1 MLRDVLRKPFVKQ
14 GLVLASLLPFA
25 WLFASAFLDQLG
37 PNPAEYLIRS
47 TGEWTLRFL
56 CITLLMTPLR
66 VTFKMPEWILFR
78 RSLGLLT
85 FFYALLHAIC
95 YSLFDMGLAWDEIWV
110 DIIKRPFITVG
121 FAAALLLTLLAATSS
136 NRAIKRM
143 GAVRWRMLHRC
154 VYAIAALAMLHFFW
168 MRSGKRNFTEV
179 VVYGAIL
186 CVLLGW
192 RVWHA
197 VQTRRA
203 KTQVLKT
210 D

>member
-1 MLRDVLRKPFVKQ
+1 MLRDVLRKPYVKQ

-25 WLFASAFLDQLG
+25 WLFSSAFLDQLG

-66 VTFKMPEWILFR
+66 VTLKMPEWLLFR

-85 FFYALLHAIC
+85 FFYALLHAVC
-95 YSLFDMGLAWDEIWV
+95 YSLFDMGLAWDDIV
-110 DIIKRPFITVG
+110 ADIIKRPFIAVG
-121 FAAALLLTLLAATSS
+121 FAAAVLLSLLAATSF
-136 NRAIKRM
+136 NLAIKKM
-143 GAVRWRMLHRC
+143 GVVRWRMLHRC

-179 VVYGAIL
+179 AVYGAIL
-186 CVLLGW
+186 SVLLGW
-192 RVWHA
+192 RIWHA
-197 VQTRRA
+197 VHTRR
-203 KTQVLKT
+203 LKLQA
-210 D
+210 

>member
-1 MLRDVLRKPFVKQ
+1 MLRDVLRKPYVKQ

-25 WLFASAFLDQLG
+25 WLFSSAFLDQLG

-66 VTFKMPEWILFR
+66 VTLKMPEWLLFR

-85 FFYALLHAIC
+85 FFYALLHAVC
-95 YSLFDMGLAWDEIWV
+95 YSLFDMGWAWDDIVV
-110 DIIKRPFITVG
+110 DIIKRPFIAVG
-121 FAAALLLTLLAATSS
+121 FAAAVLLSLLAATSS
-136 NRAIKRM
+136 NQAIKKM
-143 GAVRWRMLHRC
+143 GVVRWRMLHRC

-179 VVYGAIL
+179 AVYGAIL
-186 CVLLGW
+186 SVLLGW
-192 RVWHA
+192 RIWHA
-197 VQTRRA
+197 VQTRR
-203 KTQVLKT
+203 LKLQA
-210 D
+210 

>member
-1 MLRDVLRKPFVKQ
+1 MLRDVLRKPYVKQ

-25 WLFASAFLDQLG
+25 WLFSSAFLDQLG

-66 VTFKMPEWILFR
+66 VTLKMPEWLLFR

-85 FFYALLHAIC
+85 FFYALLHAVC
-95 YSLFDMGLAWDEIWV
+95 YSLFDMGWAWDDIVV
-110 DIIKRPFITVG
+110 DIIKRPFIAVG
-121 FAAALLLTLLAATSS
+121 FAAAVLLSLLAATSF
-136 NRAIKRM
+136 NQAIKKM
-143 GAVRWRMLHRC
+143 GVVRWRMLHRC

-168 MRSGKRNFTEV
+168 MRSGKRNYDEV
-179 VVYGAIL
+179 IVYGAIL
-186 CVLLGW
+186 SALLGW

-197 VQTRRA
+197 LQTRRE
-203 KTQVLKT
+203 KTQA
-210 D
+210 

>member
-1 MLRDVLRKPFVKQ
+1 MLRDVLRKPYVKQ

-25 WLFASAFLDQLG
+25 WLFSSAFLDQLG

-66 VTFKMPEWILFR
+66 VTLKMPEWLLFR

-85 FFYALLHAIC
+85 FFYALLHAVC
-95 YSLFDMGLAWDEIWV
+95 YSLFDMGLAWDDIVV
-110 DIIKRPFITVG
+110 DIIKRPFIAVG
-121 FAAALLLTLLAATSS
+121 FAAAVLLSLLAATSF
-136 NRAIKRM
+136 NLAIKKM
-143 GAVRWRMLHRC
+143 GVVRWRMLHRC

-179 VVYGAIL
+179 AVYGAIL
-186 CVLLGW
+186 SVLLGW
-192 RVWHA
+192 RIWHA
-197 VQTRRA
+197 VQTRR
-203 KTQVLKT
+203 LKLQA
-210 D
+210 

>member
-1 MLRDVLRKPFVKQ
+1 MLRDVLRKPYVKQ

-25 WLFASAFLDQLG
+25 WLFSSAFLDQLG

-66 VTFKMPEWILFR
+66 VTLKMPEWLLFR

-85 FFYALLHAIC
+85 FFYALLHAVC
-95 YSLFDMGLAWDEIWV
+95 YSLFDMGLAWDDIV
-110 DIIKRPFITVG
+110 ADIIKRPFIAVG
-121 FAAALLLTLLAATSS
+121 FAAAVLLSLLAATSF
-136 NRAIKRM
+136 NLAIKKM
-143 GAVRWRMLHRC
+143 GVVRWRMLHRC

-179 VVYGAIL
+179 AVYGAIL
-186 CVLLGW
+186 SVLLGW
-192 RVWHA
+192 RIWYA
-197 VQTRRA
+197 VHTRR
-203 KTQVLKT
+203 LKLQA
-210 D
+210 

>member
-1 MLRDVLRKPFVKQ
+1 
-14 GLVLASLLPFA
+14 
-25 WLFASAFLDQLG
+25 
-37 PNPAEYLIRS
+37 
-47 TGEWTLRFL
+47 
-56 CITLLMTPLR
+56 
-66 VTFKMPEWILFR
+66 
-78 RSLGLLT
+78 
-85 FFYALLHAIC
+85 
-95 YSLFDMGLAWDEIWV
+95 
-110 DIIKRPFITVG
+110 
-121 FAAALLLTLLAATSS
+121 
-136 NRAIKRM
+136 M

-186 CVLLGW
+186 SVLLGW

>member
-1 MLRDVLRKPFVKQ
+1 MLRDVLRKPYVKQ

-25 WLFASAFLDQLG
+25 WLFSSAFLDQLG

-66 VTFKMPEWILFR
+66 VTLKMPEWLLFR

-85 FFYALLHAIC
+85 FFYALLHAVC
-95 YSLFDMGLAWDEIWV
+95 YSLFDMGLAWDDIVV
-110 DIIKRPFITVG
+110 DIIKRPFIAVG
-121 FAAALLLTLLAATSS
+121 FAAAVLLSLLAATSF
-136 NRAIKRM
+136 NLAIKKM
-143 GAVRWRMLHRC
+143 GVVRWRMLHRC

-179 VVYGAIL
+179 AVYGAIL
-186 CVLLGW
+186 SVLLGW
-192 RVWHA
+192 RIWYA
-197 VQTRRA
+197 VHTRR
-203 KTQVLKT
+203 LKLQA
-210 D
+210 

>member
-1 MLRDVLRKPFVKQ
+1 MLRDVLRKPYVKQ

-25 WLFASAFLDQLG
+25 WLFSSAFLDQLG

-66 VTFKMPEWILFR
+66 VTLKMPEWLLFR

-85 FFYALLHAIC
+85 FFYALLHAVC
-95 YSLFDMGLAWDEIWV
+95 YSLFDMGWAWDDIVV
-110 DIIKRPFITVG
+110 DIIKRPFIAVG
-121 FAAALLLTLLAATSS
+121 FAAAVLLSLLAATSS
-136 NRAIKRM
+136 NQAIKKM
-143 GAVRWRMLHRC
+143 GVVRWRMLHRC

-179 VVYGAIL
+179 AVYGAIL
-186 CVLLGW
+186 SVLLGW
-192 RVWHA
+192 RIWHA
-197 VQTRRA
+197 VHTRR
-203 KTQVLKT
+203 LKLQA
-210 D
+210 

>member
-1 MLRDVLRKPFVKQ
+1 MLRDVLRKPYVKQ

-25 WLFASAFLDQLG
+25 WLFSSAFLDQLG

-66 VTFKMPEWILFR
+66 VTLKMPEWLLFR

-85 FFYALLHAIC
+85 FFYALLHAVC
-95 YSLFDMGLAWDEIWV
+95 YSLFDMGWVWDDIVV
-110 DIIKRPFITVG
+110 DIIKRPFIAVG
-121 FAAALLLTLLAATSS
+121 FAAAVLLSLLAATSF
-136 NRAIKRM
+136 NQAIKKM
-143 GAVRWRMLHRC
+143 GVVRWRMLHRC

-179 VVYGAIL
+179 AVYGAIL
-186 CVLLGW
+186 SVLLGW
-192 RVWHA
+192 RIWHA
-197 VQTRRA
+197 VHTRR
-203 KTQVLKT
+203 LKLQA
-210 D
+210 